1 MYSNIVKEKKKRTK
15 KIRKIVPDSMIS
27 SILGERDQ
35 KKPNEIAKIIV
46 VNFQERGKNSPV
58 ILVSAVYAYARAH
71 DCYVLSKT
79 VRC

>member
-1 MYSNIVKEKKKRTK
+1 MYSNIIKEKKKRTK
-15 KIRKIVPDSMIS
+15 KVRKIVPDSMIN
-27 SILGERDQ
+27 SILEKGIKRTD
-35 KKPNEIAKIIV
+35 EIAKIIV

>member
-15 KIRKIVPDSMIS
+15 KVRKIVLDSMIS
-27 SILGERDQ
+27 SILEKGIKRTD
-35 KKPNEIAKIIV
+35 EIAKIIV

>member
-1 MYSNIVKEKKKRTK
+1 MYSNIIKEKKKRTK
-15 KIRKIVPDSMIS
+15 KVRKIVPDSMIN

-35 KKPNEIAKIIV
+35 KNRR
-46 VNFQERGKNSPV
+46 NSQDYRSDFQERGKNSPV